1 MTTKLD
7 VFNQALSQV
16 NRDRVYSLTEESIA
30 ADICNLYY
38 EQSRKILI
46 SDGEWQSHTNFGILS
61 LVLENTTNY
70 KNNFKYFFGYPND
83 ILKLLDIVNFEA
95 ESIKFSV
102 QWRPAQKVILTN
114 EKSSYYKYIQDIE
127 DLSIMS
133 ENMINAL
140 SWKLSS
146 MISIPLLG
154 ETNGRAIRNDC
165 MNAYQMYLSD
175 AWVQSRSER
184 PKTVN
189 YGSSIVKGMW

>member
-38 EQSRKILI
+38 EQSRRILI
-46 SDGEWQSHTNFGILS
+46 SDGEWQSHTNFGVLS
-61 LVLENTTNY
+61 LVLENTTTY
-70 KNNFKYFFGYPND
+70 KNNFQYIFGYPTD
-83 ILKLLDIVNFEA
+83 ILKLLDIINLEE
-95 ESIKFSV
+95 ESIKFSI
-102 QWRPAQKVILTN
+102 QYRLSQKIILTN
-114 EKSSYYKYIQDIE
+114 EKKSFYKYIQDVE

-146 MISIPLLG
+146 MIAIPLLG
-154 ETNGRAIRNDC
+154 ETNGRAVRNDC
-165 MNAYQMYLSD
+165 MNAYQMYLND
-175 AWVQSRSER
+175 AWVQSRAER
-184 PKTVN
+184 PKAVN